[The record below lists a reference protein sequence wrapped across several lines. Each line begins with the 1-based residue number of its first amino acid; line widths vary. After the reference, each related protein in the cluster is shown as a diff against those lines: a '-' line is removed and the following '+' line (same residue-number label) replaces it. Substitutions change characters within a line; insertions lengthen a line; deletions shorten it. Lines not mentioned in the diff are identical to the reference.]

1 MSDEEHQVIP
11 LLREELEVT
20 KETRETGRVRVRT
33 VTKEYEELID
43 EMLARDEVQVEKVII
58 NQQIDAI
65 PPVREEGDTIVVPV
79 VEEILVVERRLMLKE
94 EIIVRRMH
102 RTERYQEKVKLRR
115 QEAEVTRLPVD
126 ESR

>member
-1 MSDEEHQVIP
+1 
-11 LLREELEVT
+11 
-20 KETRETGRVRVRT
+20 
-33 VTKEYEELID
+33 
-43 EMLARDEVQVEKVII
+43 MLARDEVQVEKVII